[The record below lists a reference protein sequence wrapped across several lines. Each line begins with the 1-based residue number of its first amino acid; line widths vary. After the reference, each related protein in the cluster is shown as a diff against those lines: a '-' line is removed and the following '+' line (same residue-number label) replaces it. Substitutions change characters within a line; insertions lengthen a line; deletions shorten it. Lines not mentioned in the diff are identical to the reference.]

1 MHLINLADPTTWPKN
16 LVGLLERHEP
26 LFQAWFMGRSVQSGA
41 VFDAAHADVRGALDT
56 CEVIGW
62 HCTRLTDAE
71 IALIETAGMQLPNV
85 HMFNERIDRLVEAGK
100 LAAPIADALKGTNQA
115 GDENRAGRLWFC
127 FFEPREAGESGIH
140 RFFRHW
146 GGEALYNSHEN
157 NNLTSPA
164 LASIGTP
171 CVVEA
176 VVKIGTLSQ
185 HSCVTQRVIERF
197 LWAKGLFHPEPEIPE
212 GYTVAPI
219 EAGSIKRVIRHP
231 DLEFMRLTGC
241 KDWQTPIS

>member
-1 MHLINLADPTTWPKN
+1 MHLINLAVPTTWPTS
-16 LVGLLERHEP
+16 LVGVLERHEP
-26 LFQAWFMGRSVQSGA
+26 LFQAWFTGHSVQSVA
-41 VFDAAHADVRGALDT
+41 AFDAANADVRGALDT

-71 IALIETAGMQLPNV
+71 IALIEAGGMQLPNV
-85 HMFNERIDRLVEAGK
+85 QMLNERINKLVETGQI
-100 LAAPIADALKGTNQA
+100 AAPIADALKCTNQA
-115 GDENRAGRLWFC
+115 GDENRAGRLWFV
-127 FFEPREAGESGIH
+127 FFTPSEAGESGIH

-157 NNLTSPA
+157 NNLTSLA

-176 VVKIGTLSQ
+176 AVQIRTLSQ
-185 HSCVTQRVIERF
+185 YSYVAQRVIERF
-197 LWAKGLFHPEPEIPE
+197 LWAKGLFDPEPEIPE

-219 EAGSIKRVIRHP
+219 EAGSIRRVIRYP
-231 DLEFMRLTGC
+231 DFEFMRLTGC
-241 KDWQTPIS
+241 KNWQTPI

>member
-1 MHLINLADPTTWPKN
+1 MHLINLADPTTWPRN
-16 LVGLLERHEP
+16 LVGVLEMHEP
-26 LFQAWFMGRSVQSGA
+26 LFQAWFTGHPVQSGA
-41 VFDAAHADVRGALDT
+41 AFDAAHAAVRGALDT

-71 IALIETAGMQLPNV
+71 IALIEADGMQLPSV
-85 HMFNERIDRLVEAGK
+85 QLLNERIDRLVEIGQI
-100 LAAPIADALKGTNQA
+100 AAPIADALKRTNQA

-127 FFEPREAGESGIH
+127 FFAPGEAGESGIH

-157 NNLTSPA
+157 NNVTSPV

-176 VVKIGTLSQ
+176 AVQIRTLPQYSY
-185 HSCVTQRVIERF
+185 VTQRVIERF
-197 LWAKGLFHPEPEIPE
+197 LWAKGLFHSEPEIPE
-212 GYTVAPI
+212 GYTVASI

-231 DLEFMRLTGC
+231 DFEFMLLTGC
-241 KDWQTPIS
+241 KNWQTPI